1 MLTLGFLIAA
11 VIAFDSLKL
20 VERLTRS
27 VDLRSWQMTG
37 GFSFIGGT
45 LGGLSG
51 AGAFYFLVVYL
62 KHACET
68 PTALRGTNML
78 LSGLTMIVRFAAL
91 SLAGLITPSIVT
103 EGLLLTP
110 LVFLGTFIGTHAF
123 RRSTPKGFYL
133 GLQILLFAGAVGL
146 IAKGL
151 GQL

>member
-1 MLTLGFLIAA
+1 
-11 VIAFDSLKL
+11 
-20 VERLTRS
+20 
-27 VDLRSWQMTG
+27 
-37 GFSFIGGT
+37 
-45 LGGLSG
+45 
-51 AGAFYFLVVYL
+51 
-62 KHACET
+62 
-68 PTALRGTNML
+68 
-78 LSGLTMIVRFAAL
+78 MIVRFAAL

-110 LVFLGTFIGTHAF
+110 LVFLGTWVGTNAF